1 MGDPGRVSLGC
12 GGRPATGDVQT
23 SGIRR
28 LNIMPYLYI
37 PPPQQVQVR
46 GLGAACQSYL
56 SPVQIFQVAKDA
68 GFPWSTAIEMTAI
81 ALRES
86 GGCTTAHNPGPGED
100 SYGLWQINVQGNP
113 GILSALGL
121 SDPSQLYDPAT
132 NAAAAFLMW
141 GGNDANL
148 NTAWYINKPGYS
160 EAYQA
165 QLPIAQQAAASLG
178 FDTSTSTPSPDV
190 ALVDP
195 NAFSVDLS
203 SFGGPVLDG
212 QTVMLGLGLV
222 LLAVVAS
229 RG

>member
-1 MGDPGRVSLGC
+1 
-12 GGRPATGDVQT
+12 
-23 SGIRR
+23 
-28 LNIMPYLYI
+28 MPYLYI
-37 PPPQQVQVR
+37 PPPRPALVR
-46 GLGAACQSYL
+46 GLGAACASYL
-56 SPVQIFQVAKDA
+56 SPAQIFQVARGS

-86 GGCTTAHNPGPGED
+86 GGCPTAHNPGPGED

-121 SDPSQLYDPAT
+121 SDPAQLYDPAT

-165 QLPIAQQAAASLG
+165 QLPIAQQAADSLG
-178 FDTSTSTPSPDV
+178 
-190 ALVDP
+190 VDP
-195 NAFSVDLS
+195 LAGSGGAAASDSMLGPVDVSGLTLDLS
-203 SFGGPVLDG
+203 AMGGPVLPG
-212 QTVMLGLGLV
+212 QTVLLGLGLV
-222 LLAVVAS
+222 LLAVVVS